1 MLDNSNISY
10 ISNYITDRHN
20 LLIVFPQ
27 GCTKSETTINE
38 YRVAGKKAELRVLAE
53 ALLNRG
59 NVVRRNIVAG
69 ELVHKPRSEIV
80 LASSRPA
87 TPL

>member
-1 MLDNSNISY
+1 MKHYPKSSNDSSRSDY
-10 ISNYITDRHN
+10 N
-20 LLIVFPQ
+20 FPYP